1 MKRVLLTGATGF
13 IGRNTIAPLVAKG
26 YEVHAVSSRQ
36 IDSLGQGANWHC
48 ANLLDSK
55 ETARLMAEIRPTHLL
70 HFAWYA
76 EPGKFWKAP
85 ENFRWLEASIALLR
99 HFREAGGQR
108 VVMAGTCAEYDWDYG
123 YCSEAVTPCRPAT
136 PYGVCKNALQ
146 ETLRAYS
153 AEESL
158 SSAWGRIFFLYGPGE
173 HPARLVSSVITSLL
187 RGEVARCTHGNQ
199 IRDFLHVGDV
209 ASAFVALLG
218 SAVEGPV
225 NIASGRPV
233 LLREVVLVAADIL
246 KANERVQFG
255 VIPAPENGPPLLVG
269 DNRRLSE
276 EVGWNQ
282 QHDMRAGT
290 EQTINWWKSQ
300 LEQGN

>member
-13 IGRNTIAPLVAKG
+13 IGQYAIAPLVARG
-26 YEVHAVSSRQ
+26 FEVHAVSSKK
-36 IDSLGQGANWHC
+36 IGMLEGVHSHC

-55 ETARLMAEIRPTHLL
+55 ETASLMAGLRPTHLL

-76 EPGKFWKAP
+76 EPGKFWRSP

-136 PYGVCKNALQ
+136 TYGVCKNALQ
-146 ETLRAYS
+146 ETLHAYC
-153 AEESL
+153 AEEKL
-158 SSAWGRIFFLYGPGE
+158 SSAWGRIFFLYGSNE

-187 RGEVARCTHGNQ
+187 RGEIARCTHGNQ
-199 IRDFLHVGDV
+199 LRDFMHVEDV
-209 ASAFVALLG
+209 ASAFVALLD

-225 NIASGRPV
+225 NIASGCPAS
-233 LLREVVLVAADIL
+233 LREVVLAAADYIG
-246 KANERVQFG
+246 ARERVQFG
-255 VIPAPENGPPLLVG
+255 AITAPENDPPLLVG
-269 DNRRLSE
+269 DNRRLLN
-276 EVGWNQ
+276 EVVWNQ
-282 QHDMRAGT
+282 RRDLRVGI
-290 EQTINWWKSQ
+290 EQTVDWWRRN
-300 LEQGN
+300 LEAS